1 MVDTLSA
8 GLGDLPGMEAR
19 LLDDVRLLTRLLE
32 ETIKDQEG
40 VETFDLIETIR
51 RHSIAFEH
59 EADADAGRKLD
70 KLLSRLRPEQAVD
83 VARAFSYFSYLTNIA
98 EDRHRMR
105 CSALAYDGPAPL
117 QEGSLDLTFK
127 LLTEAGIAPE
137 RICETLKSSLVSPV
151 LTAHPTE
158 VQRRS
163 ILDATSSIEHLL
175 AARETLR
182 AEHELRRNEKS
193 LRARIVQLWQ
203 TRLLR
208 FAHLT
213 VADEIENALRFYHAS
228 FLREIPNLYA
238 SIQDGLKGAPVP
250 PFFQM
255 GSWIGGDR
263 DGNPNVN
270 AETLVHALRRQGEV
284 ALRHY
289 LAEIHELSIEMP
301 MSSRLVGFSEELR
314 ALADRANVDDPH
326 REDEPYRCAV
336 IGVHSRLAATH
347 QRLLSG
353 QDAQK
358 AAHSAAEPYSLA
370 EELQADLGVVE
381 SSLVANKGEVLVEG
395 RLRPLRR
402 AVEVFGFHLATIDLR
417 QNSDVHEETVAELL
431 AVARVV
437 PDYRGL
443 DEDEKQKA
451 LIGVL
456 RDPRPLRVPGVAY
469 TKNTASELAI
479 LDAARELRKAYGKR
493 AIRQYIISHTETVSD
508 LLEALVLQKEGGMV
522 RGVLGDENAAAE
534 LIAVPLFETIADLRR
549 AEHVMR
555 AFYALP
561 GIRELMAAGGGVQ
574 EVMLGYSDSNKDGG
588 FFTSNWEVYR
598 ASIALA
604 KLFKNEPGVR
614 LRLFHGRGGTVGRGG
629 GPSYQAI
636 LAQPAGTVSG
646 QIRMTEQGEVIAS
659 KYSHAAIARRNLEAL
674 AAAAI
679 EATLLS
685 PERAVPDEFLEAA
698 AELSEA
704 SMRAYR
710 ALVYEMPE
718 FNEFFFAATPIAE
731 IAELNI
737 GSRPASRRRTHR
749 IEDLRAIP
757 WSFSWGQARAAL
769 PGWYGFGTAVREFA
783 KAEPTERTAL
793 LKRMREQW
801 PFFRALL
808 SNMDMVLA
816 KADMRLA
823 RKYAEELVHDHDLAQ
838 KVITAL
844 SVEWSA
850 TVDALNAITG
860 TVERLAD
867 NPALARAINRRV
879 PYIAPLNHLQ
889 IELIRRWRR
898 GEHEE
903 KTRRAILISINGV
916 AAGLRNTG

>member
-1 MVDTLSA
+1 MIDTLSP
-8 GLGDLPGMEAR
+8 GLSDLPGMEGR
-19 LLDDVRLLTRLLE
+19 LLDDIRLLSRLLR
-32 ETIKDQEG
+32 ETIRDQEG
-40 VETFDLIETIR
+40 DGTFDLIETIR
-51 RHSIAFEH
+51 RHSVAFEH
-59 EADADAGRKLD
+59 EADSEAGRKLD
-70 KLLSRLRPEQAVD
+70 KLLSRLRPEQAVF
-83 VARAFSYFSYLTNIA
+83 VARAFSYFSHLTNIA
-98 EDRHRMR
+98 EDRHRIR
-105 CSALAYDGPAPL
+105 CSRLLYDGTPAPL

-127 LLTEAGIAPE
+127 LLAEAGIAPE
-137 RICETLKSSLVSPV
+137 TTCEALKASLVSPV

-175 AARETLR
+175 AARETLTG
-182 AEHELRRNEKS
+182 ELELKRNEAL

-208 FAHLT
+208 SSHLT
-213 VADEIENALRFYHAS
+213 VADEIENSLRFYHAS

-238 SIQDGLKGAPVP
+238 NLEEGLGGLHVP

-270 AETLVHALRRQGEV
+270 VETLVHALRRQCEV
-284 ALRHY
+284 AVRHY
-289 LAEIHELSIEMP
+289 LGEINELRVELP
-301 MSSRLVGFSEELR
+301 LSSRLVAFTPELQ
-314 ALADRANVDDPH
+314 ALADRADIDDPH
-326 REDEPYRCAV
+326 REDEPYRLALMG
-336 IGVHSRLAATH
+336 IYARLATTLRQLTSKSAP
-347 QRLLSG
+347 RP
-353 QDAQK
+353 
-358 AAHSAAEPYSLA
+358 AHSSAEPYCDA
-370 EELQADLGVVE
+370 EELQADLEVVE
-381 SSLVANKGEVLVEG
+381 ASLIANKGGALIEA

-402 AVEVFGFHLATIDLR
+402 AVEVFGFHLATVDLR
-417 QNSDVHEETVAELL
+417 QNSDRHEETITELL
-431 AVARVV
+431 ATARVAT
-437 PDYRGL
+437 DYRNLG
-443 DEDEKQKA
+443 EEQKREV
-451 LIGVL
+451 LLGVL
-456 RDPRPLRVPGVAY
+456 RDPRPLRVPGVTY
-469 TKNTASELAI
+469 SKDTASELAI
-479 LDAARELRKAYGKR
+479 LDAARDLREAYGKR

-508 LLEALVLQKEGGMV
+508 LLEALVLQKEGGLM
-522 RGVLGDENAAAE
+522 RGVLGDAHASAG
-534 LIAVPLFETIADLRR
+534 LIVVPLFETIADLRR
-549 AEHVMR
+549 AEHIMR

-561 GIRELMAAGGGVQ
+561 GVHDLAEAGGGVQ
-574 EVMLGYSDSNKDGG
+574 EIMLGYSDSNKDGG

-598 ASIALA
+598 ASVALA
-604 KLFKNEPGVR
+604 KLFKEQQIK

-636 LAQPAGTVSG
+636 LAQPAGTVNG

-659 KYSHAAIARRNLEAL
+659 KYAHAEIARRNLEAL

-685 PERAVPDEFLEAA
+685 PERPVSDEFLQA
-698 AELSEA
+698 AEQLSEA
-704 SMRAYR
+704 SMKAYR
-710 ALVYEMPE
+710 ALVYDMPE

-737 GSRPASRRRTHR
+737 GSRPASRRATHR

-757 WSFSWGQARAAL
+757 WSFSWGQARVAL

-783 KAEPTERTAL
+783 KEDPGERTAL

-801 PFFRALL
+801 PFFRTLL

-823 RKYAEELVHDHDLAQ
+823 EKYAEELVPDQDLAHR
-838 KVITAL
+838 VVSAVL
-844 SVEWSA
+844 VEWDA
-850 TVDALNAITG
+850 TVEALNMITG
-860 TVERLAD
+860 TTERLAD

-903 KTRRAILISINGV
+903 KTRRSILISINGV